1 MRCLAKKRTSLNFW
15 HSLCSWQKGTK
26 YHCSVSNR
34 NLNLNDTVRLT
45 AAWFNGRHILC
56 WIEVISTSRDKRPSL
71 WEFLSKG
78 LTSTLTSNQL
88 YDHRNKQSW
97 EIEQTKHS
105 LWVKPPIKLCWDYWS
120 KRPKS
125 QHTHSFHLSSWSW
138 EFQSNWETGWVVTL
152 CWGSWPFDTAKSV
165 LSKLVFGIS
174 LAFDSAG
181 MSVELLIVN
190 EEQ

>member
-1 MRCLAKKRTSLNFW
+1 MRIFEYW
-15 HSLCSWQKGTK
+15 P
-26 YHCSVSNR
+26 
-34 NLNLNDTVRLT
+34 NLNWHL
-45 AAWFNGRHILC
+45 
-56 WIEVISTSRDKRPSL
+56 
-71 WEFLSKG
+71 LSF
-78 LTSTLTSNQL
+78 
-88 YDHRNKQSW
+88 YDQRNKQSW

-125 QHTHSFHLSSWSW
+125 QRTHSFHLSSWSW

-181 MSVELLIVN
+181 GYVGRTSHTEWGAVNQTQLVKLIHPQLFYFMAMKESLWIQIERN
-190 EEQ
+190 EWKEKRKKTQYSQWN